1 MAEKKTTTKKT
12 SGVKAAAPK
21 RARPATRKTATA
33 KKASPQAKRSVA
45 KKPVSKAAKT
55 TKTTAS
61 RAKKPVAKKTVAKK
75 TTRPA
80 AKRPAAKK
88 AVAKKQKK
96 VETKSIFN
104 RFKKFALPFAALVI
118 VALLALAAT
127 GNLGDYNLNSLF
139 NSEPSD
145 NEPSI
150 MVESGDTVEVNYI
163 GSFTDGEVF
172 DTSYEQVAKDN
183 ELYQEG
189 RSYSPLGFEVGAGQM
204 IKGFDAAV
212 VSMTVGETKTV
223 TLAPEDAYGPSDPT
237 KIVDMPTSIDR
248 IITLEREFEIAL
260 ADFAQVFAE
269 DPVVDNIVSS
279 DAFPWNFSV
288 TEVSDSN
295 VSLEYMIDVNDT
307 IILPQTIWASKVV
320 SKNDTTI
327 TIIQNPED
335 GAGIETIF
343 GTGIITLTDDKIN
356 IGFDVTV
363 GEKVTTPY
371 GEGTIVGATDE
382 SVTLDLNPAMVGK
395 TLVFEVTVV
404 NITKADVSQSD
415 ITIIDSE

>member
-12 SGVKAAAPK
+12 SGVKAAASR
-21 RARPATRKTATA
+21 RARPATRKNATA
-33 KKASPQAKRSVA
+33 KKPSPQAKKSVA

-61 RAKKPVAKKTVAKK
+61 RAKKPVAKKT
-75 TTRPA
+75 TRPV

-88 AVAKKQKK
+88 ADTKKQKK
-96 VETKSIFN
+96 AEKKSIFN

-127 GNLGDYNLNSLF
+127 GNLGSLF
-139 NSEPSD
+139 SSEPT
-145 NEPSI
+145 I
-150 MVESGDTVEVNYI
+150 LVESGDTVEVNYI

-189 RSYSPLGFEVGAGQM
+189 RSYSPQGFEVGAGQM

-212 VSMTVGETKTV
+212 VSMTVSETKTV

-248 IITLEREFEIAL
+248 IITLDREFEIAL

-288 TEVSDSN
+288 TAVSDSN

-307 IILPQTIWASKVV
+307 IILPQTIWESKVV

-343 GTGIITLTDDKIN
+343 GTGIITLTEDKIN

-371 GEGTIVGATDE
+371 GEGTIVGVTDE

-395 TLVFEVTVV
+395 TLVFEITVV
-404 NITKADVSQSD
+404 NITKAETDVSQSD

>member
-61 RAKKPVAKKTVAKK
+61 RAKKPVAKKT
-75 TTRPA
+75 TRPV

-96 VETKSIFN
+96 VEKKSIFN
-104 RFKKFALPFAALVI
+104 RFKKFALPFAALI
-118 VALLALAAT
+118 LVAILALAAT

-139 NSEPSD
+139 NSELSD

-183 ELYQEG
+183 ELYLEG

-288 TEVSDSN
+288 REVSDSN

-307 IILPQTIWASKVV
+307 IILPQTIWESKVV

-343 GTGIITLTDDKIN
+343 GTGIITLTEDKIN

-371 GEGTIVGATDE
+371 GEGTIVGVTDE

-395 TLVFEVTVV
+395 TLVFEITVV
-404 NITKADVSQSD
+404 NVTKADVSQSD